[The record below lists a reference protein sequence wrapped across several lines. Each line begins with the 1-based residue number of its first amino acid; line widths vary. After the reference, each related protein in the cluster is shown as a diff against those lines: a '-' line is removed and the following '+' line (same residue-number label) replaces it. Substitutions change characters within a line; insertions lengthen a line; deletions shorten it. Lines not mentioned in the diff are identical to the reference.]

1 MRFPHAH
8 SIPHLEEYKAN
19 RARDVAL
26 VSGKYKFMANPA
38 ACPGFLLQP

>member
-1 MRFPHAH
+1 MRFPHAY

-26 VSGKYKFMANPA
+26 VSDKYKFMANPA
-38 ACPGFLLQP
+38 ICLGFFLET

>member
-1 MRFPHAH
+1 MRFPHVH

-26 VSGKYKFMANPA
+26 YSGRYKNTSNYSFDSFSLKN
-38 ACPGFLLQP
+38 Q